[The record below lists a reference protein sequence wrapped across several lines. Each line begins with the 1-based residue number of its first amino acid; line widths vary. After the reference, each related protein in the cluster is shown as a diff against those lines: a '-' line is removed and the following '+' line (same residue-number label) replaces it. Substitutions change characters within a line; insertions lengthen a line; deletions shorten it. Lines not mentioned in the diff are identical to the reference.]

1 MHVVISDFTPY
12 DDTELN
18 IPYQYCIEEYLR
30 FDITI
35 TGVDVKRQGINFYDF
50 ADLCCEEHKPIH
62 YPIDQIVCLNPEV
75 QYGKIKGWRSGFVLT
90 PPNFII
96 SDENDC
102 EDFYA
107 FDPLNHDDW
116 DMIENFDYTN
126 IEDQYSSDE
135 GELRNV
141 PNSFTIFKI

>member
-12 DDTELN
+12 DVSETEV
-18 IPYQYCIEEYLR
+18 PYQYCIEEYLK

-50 ADLCCEEHKPIH
+50 ANICCEQEKPVH

-75 QYGKIKGWRSGFVLT
+75 KYGKITGWKSGFVLT

-96 SDENDC
+96 SDESQC
-102 EDFYA
+102 GIFKE
-107 FDPLNHDDW
+107 FDPLDHDDW
-116 DMIENFDYTN
+116 DLIDNFDDTY
-126 IEDQYSSDE
+126 IEDQYENYDE
-135 GELRNV
+135 NL
-141 PNSFTIFKI
+141 